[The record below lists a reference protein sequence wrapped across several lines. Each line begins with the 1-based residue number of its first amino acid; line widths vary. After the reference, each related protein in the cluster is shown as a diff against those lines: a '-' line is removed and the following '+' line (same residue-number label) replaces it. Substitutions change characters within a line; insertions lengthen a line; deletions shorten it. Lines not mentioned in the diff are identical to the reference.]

1 MKEEQILESLLER
14 YPSLLQIDAQIRAA
28 YGLLKGCYE
37 KKGKLLV
44 CGNGGSAADSEH
56 IVGELMKGFLQKRE
70 LDQRRQEDFRRLGED
85 YRTISEKLQGALPAI
100 SLAHQSALNTAYA
113 NDVSPDMV
121 FGQQVYGYG
130 EGGRDVLLT
139 MSTSGNSVNV
149 VNAVKV
155 AKAIGVASVGI
166 TGESGGRLKEL
177 CDVCIRLPE
186 KETYKVQEL
195 TLPVYH
201 ALCAMLEEYFFGRQQ
216 KQQIL
221 KGKGG
226 TT

>member
-1 MKEEQILESLLER
+1 MKEEQILKSLSER
-14 YPSLLQIDAQIRAA
+14 YSPLLQIEDQIRAA
-28 YGLLKGCYE
+28 YELLKSSYE
-37 KKGKLLV
+37 KKGKLLI

-56 IVGELMKGFLQKRE
+56 IVGELMKGFLLKRRLGDKE
-70 LDQRRQEDFRRLGED
+70 REIFRELGED
-85 YRTISEKLQGALPAI
+85 YFAISAKLQKALPAI

-130 EGGRDVLLT
+130 ESGRDVLLAI
-139 MSTSGNSVNV
+139 STSGSSVNV

-155 AKAIGVASVGI
+155 ARTIQVATLGI
-166 TGESGGRLKEL
+166 TGENGGDLKDL

-186 KETYKVQEL
+186 KETCRVQEM

-201 ALCAMLEEYFFGRQQ
+201 ALCAMLEEYFFN
-216 KQQIL
+216 L
-221 KGKGG
+221 
-226 TT
+226 

>member
-1 MKEEQILESLLER
+1 MKEEQILRSLSER
-14 YPSLLQIDAQIRAA
+14 YPPLLQIEDQIRAA
-28 YGLLKGCYE
+28 YELLKSSYE
-37 KKGKLLV
+37 KKGKLLI

-56 IVGELMKGFLQKRE
+56 IVGELMKGFLLKRR
-70 LDQRRQEDFRRLGED
+70 LEDKEREIFRELGED
-85 YRTISEKLQGALPAI
+85 YFALSAKLQKALPAI

-130 EGGRDVLLT
+130 EGGRDVLLAI
-139 MSTSGNSVNV
+139 STSGSSVNV

-155 AKAIGVASVGI
+155 ARTIQVATLGL
-166 TGESGGRLKEL
+166 TGENGGDLKDL

-186 KETYKVQEL
+186 KETCRVQEM

-201 ALCAMLEEYFFGRQQ
+201 ALCAMLEEYFFN
-216 KQQIL
+216 L
-221 KGKGG
+221 
-226 TT
+226 

>member
-1 MKEEQILESLLER
+1 MKEEQILRSLSER
-14 YPSLLQIDAQIRAA
+14 YPPLLQIEDQIRAA
-28 YGLLKGCYE
+28 YELLKSSYE
-37 KKGKLLV
+37 KKGKLLI

-56 IVGELMKGFLQKRE
+56 IVGELMKGFLLKRR
-70 LDQRRQEDFRRLGED
+70 LEDKEREIFKELGED
-85 YRTISEKLQGALPAI
+85 YFALSAKLQKALPAI

-130 EGGRDVLLT
+130 EGGRDVLLAI
-139 MSTSGNSVNV
+139 STSGSSVNV

-155 AKAIGVASVGI
+155 ARTIQVATLGL
-166 TGESGGRLKEL
+166 TGENGGDLKDL

-186 KETYKVQEL
+186 KETCRVQEM

-201 ALCAMLEEYFFGRQQ
+201 ALCAMLEEYFFN
-216 KQQIL
+216 L
-221 KGKGG
+221 
-226 TT
+226 

>member
-1 MKEEQILESLLER
+1 MKEEQILRSLSER
-14 YPSLLQIDAQIRAA
+14 YPPLLQIEDQIRAA
-28 YGLLKGCYE
+28 YELLKSSYE
-37 KKGKLLV
+37 KKGKLLI

-56 IVGELMKGFLQKRE
+56 IVGELMKGFLLKRRLGDKE
-70 LDQRRQEDFRRLGED
+70 REIFRELGED
-85 YRTISEKLQGALPAI
+85 YFALSAKLQKALPAI

-130 EGGRDVLLT
+130 EGGRDVLLAI
-139 MSTSGNSVNV
+139 STSGSSVNV

-155 AKAIGVASVGI
+155 ARTIQVATLGL
-166 TGESGGRLKEL
+166 TGENGGDLKDL

-186 KETYKVQEL
+186 KETCRVQEM

-201 ALCAMLEEYFFGRQQ
+201 ALCAMLEEYFFN
-216 KQQIL
+216 L
-221 KGKGG
+221 
-226 TT
+226 